1 MTTKI
6 GLPTCTANN
15 IILSITEVT
24 NWVKLQDIAIQN
36 NDEMNVNI
44 TKNSTNKTYGKI
56 PAIYE
61 E

>member
-1 MTTKI
+1 MTAKI

-24 NWVKLQDIAIQN
+24 NWVISQDITIQN

-56 PAIYE
+56 PAIY
-61 E
+61 